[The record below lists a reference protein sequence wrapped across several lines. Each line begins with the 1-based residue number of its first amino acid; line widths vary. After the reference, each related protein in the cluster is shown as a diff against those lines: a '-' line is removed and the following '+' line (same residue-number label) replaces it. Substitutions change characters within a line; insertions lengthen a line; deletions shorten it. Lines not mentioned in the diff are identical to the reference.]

1 MIIIETERLL
11 LRRLSEADAPFVLAL
26 LTDPD
31 FLTQVGDRGVHDLE
45 SARRYVREG
54 PGASYARHGFG
65 LNVMQV
71 KQTSAAVGLCGLLR
85 RDSHP
90 DVEIGFALLPQA
102 RGQGLALEA
111 AAATLSWGLDT
122 LALTRIVALT
132 APDNAGSIRILERI
146 GLRFERMVQ
155 FSADGTPS
163 RFFAI
168 ENGARAGTDGAR
180 RGAP

>member
-11 LRRLSEADAPFVLAL
+11 LRRLAEADAPFVLAL

-54 PGASYARHGFG
+54 PGASYARYGFG
-65 LNVMQV
+65 LNVMQL
-71 KQTSAAVGLCGLLR
+71 KSSAAAVGLCGLLR
-85 RDSHP
+85 RGSHP

-111 AAATLSWGLDT
+111 AAATLCWGLDS
-122 LALTRIVALT
+122 LFLPRIVALT
-132 APDNAGSIRILERI
+132 APENVGSMRILERI
-146 GLRFERMVQ
+146 GMRFERLVQ
-155 FSADGTPS
+155 FSADGAQS
-163 RFFAI
+163 RFFVV
-168 ENGARAGTDGAR
+168 ENAGHAGAQA
-180 RGAP
+180 AP

>member
-1 MIIIETERLL
+1 MMIIETERLL
-11 LRRLSEADAPFVLAL
+11 LRTLSEADAPFVLAL

-31 FLTQVGDRGVHDLE
+31 FRTQVGDRGVHDLE
-45 SARRYVREG
+45 SARRYAREG

-65 LNVMQV
+65 LNVMQL

-102 RGQGLALEA
+102 RRQGLALEA
-111 AAATLSWGLDT
+111 AAATLSWGFN
-122 LALTRIVALT
+122 ALGLKRIVAIT
-132 APDNAGSIRILERI
+132 APDNARSIRILERI
-146 GLRFERMVQ
+146 GLRFERMAQ

-163 RFFAI
+163 RLFVV
-168 ENGARAGTDGAR
+168 E
-180 RGAP
+180 APTTGGDTRPRVNRS